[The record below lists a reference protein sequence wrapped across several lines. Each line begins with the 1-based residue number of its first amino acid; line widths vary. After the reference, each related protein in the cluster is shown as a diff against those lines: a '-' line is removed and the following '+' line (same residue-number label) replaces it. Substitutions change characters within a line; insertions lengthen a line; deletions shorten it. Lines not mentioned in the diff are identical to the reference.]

1 MKLNELK
8 PPKGSRSKKKRVGRG
23 RASGWGKTCGRGHKG
38 QKSRSGSSNRSWFE
52 GGQMP
57 LTRRLPKRGF
67 HNPLRKEYDILN
79 IETLNRFDDDTTVTP
94 ELLGSAGIIKKKKTL
109 IKVLGDGDLT
119 RRLTVRVHRFSE
131 SATAKI
137 EAAGGN
143 AEVI

>member
-1 MKLNELK
+1 
-8 PPKGSRSKKKRVGRG
+8 
-23 RASGWGKTCGRGHKG
+23 
-38 QKSRSGSSNRSWFE
+38 
-52 GGQMP
+52 MP

-94 ELLGSAGIIKKKKTL
+94 ELLRSAGIIKKKKTL